1 MTVPVRLNVLSI
13 IQTLNYQLDPE
24 TLLIQGKV
32 EHMGTQALKYNQN
45 SLNGEIIVPGD
56 KSISHRSVMF
66 GAIAKGVTTVT
77 GFLMGEDCLSTVS
90 CFRQLGVEIEQTDD
104 RLIINGNGLNGL
116 KEPEEVLNVG
126 NSGTTIRLLMGILA
140 GRDFHSTVLGD
151 ESIGKRPMTRV
162 TKPLTEMGA
171 IIDGR
176 ENGEYPPL
184 SIRGGDI
191 HGIVYHPPV
200 ASAQVKSSILLA
212 GLQAKG
218 VTTVVEPE
226 KSRDHTERMIRQ
238 FGGQVEEEGLAVSVS
253 GGQELKGTTIHVPGD
268 ISSAAFFLVAGA
280 IVPNS
285 TIILKNVGLNPTRT
299 GIIDVMKEM
308 GADLKIDVKSTDDLM
323 EPVGDLTIQTSNLK
337 GITIGGELI
346 PRLIDEI
353 PVIALLATQAE
364 GETIIKDAHEL
375 KVKETNRI
383 DTVVNELSKLGAN
396 ITATDDGM
404 IIKGRNHLKGGSTVS
419 SHGDHRIGMML
430 AIAALICDN
439 EVQLQQ
445 KEAIAV
451 SYPTF
456 FNDLE
461 ELL

>member
-1 MTVPVRLNVLSI
+1 
-13 IQTLNYQLDPE
+13 
-24 TLLIQGKV
+24 
-32 EHMGTQALKYNQN
+32 MGTQSLKYNQN

-90 CFRQLGVEIEQTDD
+90 CFRQLGVDIEQTDEQ
-104 RLIINGNGLNGL
+104 LIINGNGLNGL

-285 TIILKNVGLNPTRT
+285 TITLKNVGLNPTRT

-404 IIKGRNHLKGGSTVS
+404 IIKGRNHLKGGHTVS

-461 ELL
+461 NLL

>member
-1 MTVPVRLNVLSI
+1 
-13 IQTLNYQLDPE
+13 
-24 TLLIQGKV
+24 
-32 EHMGTQALKYNQN
+32 MGTQSLKFNQN

-90 CFRQLGVEIEQTDD
+90 CFRQLGVDIEQNDD
-104 RLIINGNGLNGL
+104 QLIIYGNGLNGL
-116 KEPEEVLNVG
+116 KEPKEVLNVG
-126 NSGTTIRLLMGILA
+126 NSGTTIRLLLGILA
-140 GRDFHSTVLGD
+140 GRDFHSTILGD

-176 ENGEYPPL
+176 QNGEYPPL
-184 SIRGGDI
+184 SIRGGAI

-200 ASAQVKSSILLA
+200 ASAQVKSCILLA

-218 VTTVVEPE
+218 ITTVVEPE

-285 TIILKNVGLNPTRT
+285 TITLKNVGLNPTRT

-308 GADLKIDVKSTDDLM
+308 GADLKIDVKSEDDLM
-323 EPVGDLTIQTSNLK
+323 EPVGDLTIQTSNLR

-364 GETIIKDAHEL
+364 GVTIIKDAHEL

-404 IIKGRNHLKGGSTVS
+404 IIQGRNHLKGGTVS

-461 ELL
+461 QLI

>member
-1 MTVPVRLNVLSI
+1 MI
-13 IQTLNYQLDPE
+13 
-24 TLLIQGKV
+24 
-32 EHMGTQALKYNQN
+32 
-45 SLNGEIIVPGD
+45 
-56 KSISHRSVMF
+56 
-66 GAIAKGVTTVT
+66 
-77 GFLMGEDCLSTVS
+77 
-90 CFRQLGVEIEQTDD
+90 

-323 EPVGDLTIQTSNLK
+323 EPVGDLTIRTSNLK

-383 DTVVNELSKLGAN
+383 DTVVNELTKLGAN

-404 IIKGRNHLKGGSTVS
+404 IIKGRNHLKGGILFQVMETIVL
-419 SHGDHRIGMML
+419 G
-430 AIAALICDN
+430 
-439 EVQLQQ
+439 
-445 KEAIAV
+445 
-451 SYPTF
+451 
-456 FNDLE
+456 
-461 ELL
+461 